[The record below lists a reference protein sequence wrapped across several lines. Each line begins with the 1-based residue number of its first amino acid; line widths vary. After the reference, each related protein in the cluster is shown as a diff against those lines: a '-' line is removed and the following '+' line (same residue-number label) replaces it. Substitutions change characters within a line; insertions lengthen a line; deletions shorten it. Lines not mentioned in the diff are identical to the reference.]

1 MFIRKIVYLIIILCI
16 LCSCVERGGNNVNQS
31 EAPTDT
37 PQGDPVPVYNE
48 DIQAF
53 IDAGLQARAIMP
65 PVLERYYYLFSYP
78 EQQEGEN
85 TYCVWFEDN
94 ISVDLDGDG
103 KDETIDIILGDE
115 SGNSG
120 IYRDMTIDIDGKQLK
135 LETQDNMFSSFGNG
149 AYVLDIDK
157 NDSKK
162 EIGIS
167 GDVWSDMLGYIISF
181 DGKTPKL
188 IFNDFFDIEDIDISG
203 NGSIEIWRDKF
214 YRELYKLK
222 DDGSGFEK
230 VDTKYYTTCCMYY
243 YWKNHDEPE
252 LGITE
257 SAGKLADKPGGKR
270 NIPVAKGTKVYFG
283 LYTKDRWLMIMDPGG
298 NLLGWLPVEKALSL
312 VPSYD
317 NLLGDEAWLP

>member
-1 MFIRKIVYLIIILCI
+1 MKNIFYVICTALVLMMCA
-16 LCSCVERGGNNVNQS
+16 CSTADFSAGRTINGRTSTELTSANES
-31 EAPTDT
+31 ISSSTSTPEAPTDT

-103 KDETIDIILGDE
+103 KDETINIILGDE

-188 IFNDFFDIEDIDISG
+188 IFNDFFDIEDMDI
-203 NGSIEIWRDKF
+203 R
-214 YRELYKLK
+214 
-222 DDGSGFEK
+222 
-230 VDTKYYTTCCMYY
+230 
-243 YWKNHDEPE
+243 
-252 LGITE
+252 
-257 SAGKLADKPGGKR
+257 KR
-270 NIPVAKGTKVYFG
+270 F
-283 LYTKDRWLMIMDPGG
+283 DRNMEGQVL
-298 NLLGWLPVEKALSL
+298 
-312 VPSYD
+312 
-317 NLLGDEAWLP
+317 